1 MTGRAESGGM
11 FERFT
16 DGARNAVV
24 LARMEALVLRHPYIG
39 TEHLLLGLTLEQ
51 EGLAARILASLGIT
65 AERVREQVVR
75 IVTTPN
81 QVSSEQI
88 PFTPHAKRVL
98 ELALRE
104 GLRFGTNQI
113 ATEHILLALLGDGDG
128 GAVGILVALEVEA
141 ETIRAQLLS
150 RLVDPRSEPGLETRP
165 GRATRHPVDQSWFG
179 ALGAHV
185 NMLAQEIRRDLDRDP
200 DPGDLLIALAR
211 APHTL
216 VAAAL
221 DELGVD
227 PAALPAAVQRAR
239 AKVAD
244 ADRELPRR
252 ILEVTQEKERAIEA
266 RDLQRADRLRDQER
280 ELTRRQRAREDAVL
294 LPEVLTEIRRSLHI
308 QDQRGSQPPHAS

>member
-1 MTGRAESGGM
+1 M

-51 EGLAARILASLGIT
+51 EGLAARVLASLGIT
-65 AERVREQVVR
+65 AERVREQVLR
-75 IVTTPN
+75 ILSTAN
-81 QVSSEQI
+81 RVSSEQI

-113 ATEHILLALLGDGDG
+113 ATEHVLLGLLGDEDG
-128 GAVGILVALEVEA
+128 GAVGILVELEVEA

-150 RLVDPRSEPGLETRP
+150 RLVDPRSEPGLDTRP
-165 GRATRHPVDQSWFG
+165 GRATRHPVDQCWFG

-185 NMLAQEIRRDLDRDP
+185 NMLAKEIRRDLERDP
-200 DPGDLLIALAR
+200 DPGDLVIALAR
-211 APHTL
+211 APNTL

-221 DELGVD
+221 EELGVD
-227 PAALPAAVQRAR
+227 PAGLPAVVDRAR
-239 AKVAD
+239 AEVAD
-244 ADRELPRR
+244 ADRELPQR
-252 ILEVTQEKERAIEA
+252 ILEVTLEKKRAIEA
-266 RDLQRADRLRDQER
+266 REFEQADRLREQQRD
-280 ELTRRQRAREDAVL
+280 LTRRQRARDDAVL

-308 QDQRGSQPPHAS
+308 PDQRGSLPPYAS

>member
-1 MTGRAESGGM
+1 LTGRAESGDM

-51 EGLAARILASLGIT
+51 EGLAARVLASLGIT
-65 AERVREQVVR
+65 AERVREHVVR
-75 IVTTPN
+75 IVSTAN

-113 ATEHILLALLGDGDG
+113 ATEHILLGLLGEEDG
-128 GAVGILVALEVEA
+128 GAVGILVELEVED
-141 ETIRAQLLS
+141 ETIRTQLVS
-150 RLVDPRSEPGLETRP
+150 RLVDPRSEPGLDTRP

-185 NMLAQEIRRDLDRDP
+185 NMLAKEIRRDLDRDP

-211 APHTL
+211 APNTL

-221 DELGVD
+221 AELGVD
-227 PAALPAAVQRAR
+227 CAALIGAVARAR

-244 ADRELPRR
+244 ADRELPQR
-252 ILEVTQEKERAIEA
+252 ILEVTREKDRAIEA
-266 RDLQRADRLRDQER
+266 RDLQQADRLREQER
-280 ELTRRQRAREDAVL
+280 DLTRRQRARDDAVL

>member
-1 MTGRAESGGM
+1 LTGRAESIDM

-39 TEHLLLGLTLEQ
+39 TEHLLLGITIEQ
-51 EGLAARILASLGIT
+51 EGLAARVLASLGIT

-104 GLRFGTNQI
+104 GLRLGTNQI
-113 ATEHILLALLGDGDG
+113 GTEHILLGLLGEEDG
-128 GAVGILVALEVEA
+128 GAVGILVELEVDA
-141 ETIRAQLLS
+141 ETIHAQLLS
-150 RLVDPRSEPGLETRP
+150 RLVDLRSEPGLETRP

-185 NMLAQEIRRDLDRDP
+185 NMLAKEIRRDLERDP
-200 DPGDLLIALAR
+200 DPGDLLIALAG

-221 DELGVD
+221 GELGVD

-239 AKVAD
+239 AKIAD
-244 ADRELPRR
+244 ADRELPQQ

-266 RDLQRADRLRDQER
+266 REFEEADRLREQQRD
-280 ELTRRQRAREDAVL
+280 LTRRQRARDDAVL
-294 LPEVLTEIRRSLHI
+294 LPEVLREIRRSLHI
-308 QDQRGSQPPHAS
+308 EDQRGSQPPHAT

>member
-1 MTGRAESGGM
+1 LTGRAESIDM

-39 TEHLLLGLTLEQ
+39 TEHLLLGITIEQ
-51 EGLAARILASLGIT
+51 EGLAARVLASLGIT

-104 GLRFGTNQI
+104 GLRLGTNQI
-113 ATEHILLALLGDGDG
+113 GTEHILLGLLGEEDG
-128 GAVGILVALEVEA
+128 GAVGILVELEVDA

-150 RLVDPRSEPGLETRP
+150 RLVDLRSEPGLETRP

-185 NMLAQEIRRDLDRDP
+185 NMLAKEIRRDLERDP
-200 DPGDLLIALAR
+200 DPGDLLIALAG

-221 DELGVD
+221 GELGVD

-239 AKVAD
+239 AKIAD
-244 ADRELPRR
+244 ADRELPQQ

-266 RDLQRADRLRDQER
+266 REFEEADRLREQQRD
-280 ELTRRQRAREDAVL
+280 LTRRQRARDDAVL
-294 LPEVLTEIRRSLHI
+294 LPEVLREIRRSLHI
-308 QDQRGSQPPHAS
+308 EDQRGSQPPHAT